1 MYSSRSEFFDVL
13 AFEEAWE
20 KEVNREKC
28 AEQED
33 AGSPDS
39 EWKELVI
46 SNFNHFSIKSNSTR
60 KTFLFGSKLFIV
72 RTKLIELKFL
82 KDTNCPPLEQDW
94 IIIQGASTFNRSFL
108 SAKSKPVGM
117 PVFMITSEENR
128 WGASFTTESPVKP
141 PLQAKDSC
149 CCYM

>member
-60 KTFLFGSKLFIV
+60 KTF
-72 RTKLIELKFL
+72 
-82 KDTNCPPLEQDW
+82 
-94 IIIQGASTFNRSFL
+94 
-108 SAKSKPVGM
+108 
-117 PVFMITSEENR
+117 
-128 WGASFTTESPVKP
+128 
-141 PLQAKDSC
+141 
-149 CCYM
+149 